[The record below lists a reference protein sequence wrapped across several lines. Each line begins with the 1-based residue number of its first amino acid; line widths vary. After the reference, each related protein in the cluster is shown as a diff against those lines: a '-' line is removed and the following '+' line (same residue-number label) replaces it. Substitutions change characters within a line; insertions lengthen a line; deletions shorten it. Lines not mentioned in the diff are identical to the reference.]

1 MRESSPTPS
10 QFLSRP
16 TSMVDEPTPSSRV
29 KRVEQWKRRLA
40 GARER
45 LLVSGCDVE
54 IWTWRV
60 GQDVEGICESL
71 VLKGLREGEGEDGAP
86 RGKFGLQGQ
95 GDTRGTNVSRYG

>member
-1 MRESSPTPS
+1 
-10 QFLSRP
+10 
-16 TSMVDEPTPSSRV
+16 MVDDPTPSSRV

-45 LLVSGCDVE
+45 LLMSGCDVE

-71 VLKGLREGEGEDGAP
+71 VLKGLRDEGAAS
-86 RGKFGLQGQ
+86 GKFGLQGQ
-95 GDTRGTNVSRYG
+95 GDTRDTNVSRYG